1 MKSVLVVEDEL
12 IIRKGLI
19 RQVPWTEY
27 GCVVKGEASN
37 GREGIH
43 QIETL
48 RPQIVITDVRM
59 PVMDGLEMIRLTKER
74 YPYRAIVIS
83 GYSDYEYVRKALS
96 LSVADYLLKP
106 VDLTQLGCLLR
117 RNVAQL
123 EETERNIPLAVLAA
137 TWIREHINDVPTPKQ
152 VAETFAVSEDH
163 LSRLVKREY
172 GVTLHEYTT
181 RARLNYAAELLSSSP
196 GMKVYEAGEAAGYPD
211 YKYFHAVF
219 TRYFGVSP
227 TDYRKNAE
235 TKKL

>member
-37 GREGIH
+37 GRDGIH

-152 VAETFAVSEDH
+152 GAETFAVSEDH

>member
-37 GREGIH
+37 GRDGIH

-83 GYSDYEYVRKALS
+83 GYSDYEDVRKALS

>member
-37 GREGIH
+37 GRDGIH

-137 TWIREHINDVPTPKQ
+137 TWIREHINDVPPRN
-152 VAETFAVSEDH
+152 
-163 LSRLVKREY
+163 RLRKP
-172 GVTLHEYTT
+172 
-181 RARLNYAAELLSSSP
+181 SP
-196 GMKVYEAGEAAGYPD
+196 
-211 YKYFHAVF
+211 FL
-219 TRYFGVSP
+219 RII
-227 TDYRKNAE
+227 
-235 TKKL
+235 

>member
-1 MKSVLVVEDEL
+1 M
-12 IIRKGLI
+12 
-19 RQVPWTEY
+19 
-27 GCVVKGEASN
+27 
-37 GREGIH
+37 
-43 QIETL
+43 
-48 RPQIVITDVRM
+48 
-59 PVMDGLEMIRLTKER
+59 
-74 YPYRAIVIS
+74 
-83 GYSDYEYVRKALS
+83 RKALS

-123 EETERNIPLAVLAA
+123 EETERYIPLAVLAA

-163 LSRLVKREY
+163 LSRLIKREY

-227 TDYRKNAE
+227 TDYRKNTE

>member
-1 MKSVLVVEDEL
+1 M
-12 IIRKGLI
+12 
-19 RQVPWTEY
+19 
-27 GCVVKGEASN
+27 
-37 GREGIH
+37 
-43 QIETL
+43 
-48 RPQIVITDVRM
+48 
-59 PVMDGLEMIRLTKER
+59 
-74 YPYRAIVIS
+74 
-83 GYSDYEYVRKALS
+83 
-96 LSVADYLLKP
+96 
-106 VDLTQLGCLLR
+106 
-117 RNVAQL
+117 
-123 EETERNIPLAVLAA
+123 LAA